1 MRKLTTIALILVGL
15 GLQAQNYDFY
25 NEKYKR
31 AKTGAKIGSIFTGTG
46 IGVFIVSTVM
56 ITSTQTSNGAPIDT
70 TDPLVI
76 AAGFGLS
83 YSFFAFNIGMPLW
96 MTNVAKMKANKKKMD
111 ISLGVTQNGVGLT
124 VRL

>member
-1 MRKLTTIALILVGL
+1 MKTILFIALMLVGFVV
-15 GLQAQNYDFY
+15 QAQNYDFY

-56 ITSTQTSNGAPIDT
+56 ITSAQTSNGAIDT

-124 VRL
+124 VKL